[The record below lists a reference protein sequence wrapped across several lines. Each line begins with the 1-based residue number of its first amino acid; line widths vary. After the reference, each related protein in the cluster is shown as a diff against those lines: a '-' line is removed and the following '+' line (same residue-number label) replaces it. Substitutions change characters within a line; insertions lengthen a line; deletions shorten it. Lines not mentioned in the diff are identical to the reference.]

1 MRLNEPKCDKCLKT
15 LQAERLELSNKRRG
29 YANKDD
35 TNTNVEKNANDK
47 SNESVKPDDQAT
59 SPSTQNVQESNI
71 NNDGSMVDDYDECDY
86 DDDDNGESG
95 IAIAKCLDCD
105 MNLCSNCL
113 LEHQIINL
121 DMNHKLISLIMTN
134 GCINPKQQQQQ
145 QQQQQQHATLQ
156 TMQMQIQ
163 NQHQLLTNEINNNC
177 LKMQDKNNSGMDL
190 LGFCADANNNGLLQQ
205 QKSNGKLRF

>member
-15 LQAERLELSNKRRG
+15 LQAERLELSNKRRC

-35 TNTNVEKNANDK
+35 TNAEKNANDK
-47 SNESVKPDDQAT
+47 SNDSVKNDDHAT
-59 SPSTQNVQESNI
+59 SPSTQNVQESNNN
-71 NNDGSMVDDYDECDY
+71 NNDGSVVDDYDECDF

-121 DMNHKLISLIMTN
+121 DMNHKLISLIMAN

-145 QQQQQQHATLQ
+145 QQHATLM

-163 NQHQLLTNEINNNC
+163 NQQQLLNNEINNNC
-177 LKMQDKNNSGMDL
+177 LKMQDKNNSGVDL
-190 LGFCADANNNGLLQQ
+190 MGFCADANSNGLLQQ